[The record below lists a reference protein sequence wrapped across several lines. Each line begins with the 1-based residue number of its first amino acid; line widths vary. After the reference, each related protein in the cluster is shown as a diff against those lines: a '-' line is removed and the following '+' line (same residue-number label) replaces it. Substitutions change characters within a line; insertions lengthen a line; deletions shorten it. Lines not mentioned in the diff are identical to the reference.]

1 MVCRGIKTVMTTNEF
16 IQKLDSLFAE
26 QQYDRVEPFMLSAL
40 EEAKEREDYGL
51 YLSVGNEMIGYYRSI
66 SQFQKAYQVSEDM
79 LLLMEELQMDQSA
92 EFATVLLN
100 TATAYSFDEQFETA
114 LQFYRR
120 AEQIYHLLVRP
131 DDYLFAGLYNN
142 MSSLM
147 EKMGR
152 NEEALELLM
161 RALRILQNYPDR
173 QMEAATNF
181 TNLGLLYLKT
191 GDYES
196 GRKCVTQAVSMFEAL
211 DTPASHYSAALSALG
226 EICYHEKDY
235 EQAIVWYE
243 KTLTEIEKHY
253 GLNLA
258 YAVICENL
266 AQVYRE
272 AGKPEQA
279 ESCLD
284 KAREVRRNLE
294 RENGGRGTVSAG
306 KTESTGSTKSAGK
319 TENIGNAGSTGGTES
334 VGSTESAGRTEN
346 TGNAENTDKAEH
358 AKKENNAGTAER
370 TNNVVNADMADG
382 VNGGE
387 STGETANTCRGQS
400 AEKTESPEK
409 GKSIS
414 KITGKALER
423 CRVYYERYGKPML
436 AQFPELQGHY
446 AAGLVGEGS
455 ECFGYDDSIS
465 ADHDYFPRFFIW
477 LDDEAYEKYGEV
489 LREAYEKLPKQWRC
503 CFVETDTEKEQNG
516 DVKKRGEDTTR
527 TSESKATPDYTIMT
541 PEKSRETVMT
551 PEAAQ
556 RCGVCRTKDFYHRLL
571 GRESAPESIYDWVS
585 LQETRLATATN
596 GEVFEDCGGGFTA
609 QRQIYLSYFPEDV
622 RRKKLAARLRKMAQT
637 GQYQYARCMQRGEYV
652 AAGMALAEFIQNT
665 GSACFLLAG
674 EYMPYFK
681 WMHRKMREL
690 PVLSEVAEKLEKLT
704 LVSSQRDKWDREK
717 PEKYRFSLNV
727 ADEKVVL
734 VEEIAELIAEELRRQ
749 GLAEGHD
756 AYLEPYAAEVESRIE
771 DQVLRT
777 AHLV

>member
-1 MVCRGIKTVMTTNEF
+1 MTTNEF
-16 IQKLDSLFAE
+16 IRQLDELFVKG
-26 QQYDRVEPFMLSAL
+26 QYDRVEPFMLSAL

-66 SQFQKAYQVSEDM
+66 SQFQKAYQISEDM

-100 TATAYSFDEQFETA
+100 TATAYSFDEKFETA

-161 RALRILQNYPDR
+161 KALRILQNYPDR

-191 GDYES
+191 GDLES
-196 GRKCVTQAVSMFEAL
+196 GKKCVTQAVSMFEAL

-235 EQAIVWYE
+235 EQAIGWYE
-243 KTLTEIEKHY
+243 KTLSEIEKHY

-258 YAVICENL
+258 YAVVCENL
-266 AQVYRE
+266 ANVCGE

-279 ESCLD
+279 GRYLK
-284 KAREVRRNLE
+284 KAGEVRDHLTEANAEYPSE
-294 RENGGRGTVSAG
+294 RGESVDGTEGTEDAG
-306 KTESTGSTKSAGK
+306 KCECAVSEQGAGGVEAEETENRADTVYTAFVEKDVATENAETAADTVKAVK
-319 TENIGNAGSTGGTES
+319 TEDLGKKEKTPGTEW
-334 VGSTESAGRTEN
+334 
-346 TGNAENTDKAEH
+346 
-358 AKKENNAGTAER
+358 
-370 TNNVVNADMADG
+370 
-382 VNGGE
+382 
-387 STGETANTCRGQS
+387 
-400 AEKTESPEK
+400 
-409 GKSIS
+409 
-414 KITGKALER
+414 KALEK
-423 CRVYYERYGKPML
+423 CRAYYERYGKPML

-489 LREAYEKLPKQWRC
+489 LQEAYEELPKQWRC

-516 DVKKRGEDTTR
+516 DAKKTGEDTAG
-527 TSESKATPDYTIMT
+527 TSELRATPDYIMMT
-541 PEKSRETVMT
+541 PEKSEETVMT
-551 PEAAQ
+551 PEAME

-609 QRQIYLSYFPEDV
+609 QRQIYLSYYPEDV
-622 RRKKLAARLRKMAQT
+622 RRKKIASRLRKMAQT

-690 PVLSEVAEKLEKLT
+690 PMLAEVAEKLEELT
-704 LVSSQRDKWDREK
+704 LMSSQQVKWDREK
-717 PEKYRFSLNV
+717 PEKYRFSLNT

-756 AYLEPYAAEVESRIE
+756 SYLEPYAAEVESRIE
-771 DQVLRT
+771 DAVLRR